1 MTTSGKASLT
11 ALGSG
16 KPHVATDCH
25 CGSAAR
31 VRDTVGR
38 PRGAVTWRRT
48 VATRHCDGATWLR
61 ETATWVRDGA
71 TWVRHNATWV
81 RDIAN

>member
-1 MTTSGKASLT
+1 MAASGKARLT

-16 KPHVATDCH
+16 KPHVAADRH

-31 VRDTVGR
+31 VRKTSGR

-48 VATRHCDGATWLR
+48 VATRHCAGATWLR
-61 ETATWVRDGA
+61 KTATWVREGA
-71 TWVRHNATWV
+71 TWVREGAT
-81 RDIAN
+81 